1 MDILDHYGFQQS
13 FTAMMFAILHWVEQ
27 GKETDQCATYSFAL
41 LFAKIELAL
50 SAAHNFELGFSFVNP
65 FGQFSKSQHLMFRIY
80 NSNFF

>member
-13 FTAMMFAILHWVEQ
+13 FTAMMLAIFHKVEQ

-50 SAAHNFELGFSFVNP
+50 AVQNTIGIFFRQFFWP
-65 FGQFSKSQHLMFRIY
+65 FFPFL
-80 NSNFF
+80 

>member
-13 FTAMMFAILHWVEQ
+13 FPAMVFAILGRVEQ

-50 SAAHNFELGFSFVNP
+50 GAEHN
-65 FGQFSKSQHLMFRIY
+65 I
-80 NSNFF
+80 